1 VGGNTPSHRFL
12 INNTKKKGQ
21 NHMALCDFII
31 SEDIQGYDC
40 ENPMVKGA
48 KADGLI
54 INRSDINLAGV
65 TYDSTNPFKVTALP
79 LNTGKTAYDIVQGG
93 KTPYTGTQQEMQEGT
108 YQNTITN
115 TVQFVILNHGNST
128 AQEIFALM
136 NGEFV
141 VVLQNNNNTYQ
152 VFGLEAGLRASA
164 MVRELYNDDTLAGW
178 LVTMTEE
185 NAAKGNLFI
194 DSTLYETL
202 KG

>member
-1 VGGNTPSHRFL
+1 
-12 INNTKKKGQ
+12 
-21 NHMALCDFII
+21 MALCDFLITA
-31 SEDIQGYDC
+31 DIQGYNCD
-40 ENPMVKGA
+40 NPAVKGA

-54 INRSDINLAGV
+54 INRKDITLSDV
-65 TYDSTNPFKVTALP
+65 TYDTTNPFKVTALP
-79 LNTGKTAYDIVQGG
+79 LATGKTAFNIVQGG
-93 KTPYTGTQQEMQEGT
+93 KTPYTGSQQEMQEGT

-115 TVQFVILNHGNST
+115 TVQFVILNQGETT
-128 AQEIFALM
+128 ADQIFALM

-141 VVLQNNNNTYQ
+141 VVLQNNNGTYQ
-152 VFGLEAGLRASA
+152 VFGLESGLHASA

-185 NAAKGNLFI
+185 NAVKGNLFI

>member
-1 VGGNTPSHRFL
+1 
-12 INNTKKKGQ
+12 
-21 NHMALCDFII
+21 MALCDFLITA
-31 SEDIQGYDC
+31 DIQGYNCD
-40 ENPMVKGA
+40 NPAVKGA

-54 INRSDINLAGV
+54 INRKDVTLSDV
-65 TYDSTNPFKVTALP
+65 TYDTTNPFKVTALP
-79 LNTGKTAYDIVQGG
+79 LATGKTAFNIVQGG
-93 KTPYTGTQQEMQEGT
+93 KTPYTGSQQEMQEGT

-115 TVQFVILNHGNST
+115 TVQFVILNQGETT
-128 AQEIFALM
+128 ADQIFALM

-141 VVLQNNNNTYQ
+141 VVLQNNNGTYQ
-152 VFGLEAGLRASA
+152 VFGLESGLHASA

-185 NAAKGNLFI
+185 NAVKGNLFI